1 MTHDEYIKE
10 LIPILERRV
19 SRDTYRGGF
28 RSSEANDFVNFF
40 CVWVLA
46 RPKVMSDYSPAA
58 IVSVSYEQR
67 KVEYFR
73 AQHRQTPAL
82 PWKAGV
88 DDPRM
93 HMTYLDEEMYG
104 PTATAPIHVVPGRDF
119 EDGEN
124 PTGRKRNDLDKID
137 VGIDVEDNAMDRHL
151 LQSILGSLEPM
162 QQELLV
168 LVDLEGY
175 TVTEAAKLMDI
186 RRERASIALGR
197 ARETVRRIR
206 DEWDA

>member
-1 MTHDEYIKE
+1 MTHDEYFRE
-10 LIPILERRV
+10 LVRLLERRV
-19 SRDTYRGGF
+19 SRDIYLGRF
-28 RSSEANDFVNFF
+28 RSSEADDFVQFF
-40 CVWVLA
+40 CVWLLA

-58 IVSVSYEQR
+58 IVSVAYEQR
-67 KVEYFR
+67 KIEYSR
-73 AQHRQTPAL
+73 TQQRQTPAL

-93 HMTYLDEEMYG
+93 HMQYLNELMYG
-104 PTATAPIHVVPGRDF
+104 PSGTAPTHVVAAREF
-119 EDGEN
+119 EDGDN
-124 PTGRKRNDLDKID
+124 PSGGRRNDLDKID
-137 VGIDVEDNAMDRHL
+137 AGVDVEDVVMERML
-151 LQSILGSLEPM
+151 LQSLLGSLEPM
-162 QQELLV
+162 QQKLLV
-168 LVDLEGY
+168 LVDVEKH

>member
-1 MTHDEYIKE
+1 MTYDEYFRE
-10 LIPILERRV
+10 LVRLLERRV
-19 SRDTYRGGF
+19 SRDTYLGGF
-28 RSSEANDFVNFF
+28 RSSEANDFVHFF
-40 CVWVLA
+40 CVWVLM

-67 KVEYFR
+67 KIEYFR

-93 HMTYLDEEMYG
+93 HMQYLDEVMYG
-104 PTATAPIHVVPGRDF
+104 PTATAPIHVVAGRDF

-124 PTGRKRNDLDKID
+124 PTGKKRNDLDKID
-137 VGIDVEDNAMDRHL
+137 AGIDVEDNAMDRHL
-151 LQSILGSLEPM
+151 LQSLLGSLEPM

-168 LVDLEGY
+168 LVDLKGY
-175 TVTEAAKLMDI
+175 TVTEAAKLMNI

>member
-1 MTHDEYIKE
+1 MTHDEYIKD

-46 RPKVMSDYSPAA
+46 RPEMMRNYSPAA
-58 IVSVSYEQR
+58 IVSVAYNQR
-67 KVEYFR
+67 KVEYIR
-73 AQHRQTPAL
+73 TQHRQSPAI
-82 PWKAGV
+82 PWEEGA

-93 HMTYLDEEMYG
+93 HMQYLDEVMYG
-104 PTATAPIHVVPGRDF
+104 PTATAPTHVVAVRDF
-119 EDGEN
+119 EDGDN
-124 PTGRKRNDLDKID
+124 PSGGRRNDLDKID
-137 VGIDVEDNAMDRHL
+137 AGIDVEDNAMDRHL
-151 LQSILGSLEPM
+151 LQSLLGSLEPM